1 MNIIKL
7 FVLAAATAVFAVG
20 CSSTAPTANHTANT
34 SAAKASPAANTA
46 PANTVAVQP
55 EEGSNGKELYAENCQ
70 ICHKDN
76 GTGGKVTIQGKNLKA
91 ENLTEDKL
99 KKASDEKLMGYIQ
112 NGVPDEGMPAF
123 GDKLSDDQVVSIVA
137 HIRTLQQ

>member
-7 FVLAAATAVFAVG
+7 FVLAAATAAFAVG
-20 CSSTAPTANHTANT
+20 CSSTAPTANQTANSPAVKT
-34 SAAKASPAANTA
+34 PPAANMA
-46 PANTVAVQP
+46 PANDVAAQQ
-55 EEGSNGKELYAENCQ
+55 SSDGKALYAENCQ

>member
-7 FVLAAATAVFAVG
+7 FVLAAATAAFAVG
-20 CSSTAPTANHTANT
+20 CSSTAPTANQTANT
-34 SAAKASPAANTA
+34 PAAKASPGANTA

-55 EEGSNGKELYAENCQ
+55 GQGSNGKELYAENCQ

-76 GTGGKVTIQGKNLKA
+76 GTGGKVTIQGKNLKP
-91 ENLTEDKL
+91 ENLTEDKF